1 MAMESGTPLPVELP
15 NKTLVNIHIHQESSL
30 AYLCQAVGRYWARQQ
45 EAAAKDTQPAAA
57 APTPS
62 ARRCC
67 GGGAQ
72 HARGPIP
79 AAPCHTGSHPRG
91 SPDLG
96 GPLCSA
102 KIPVATIL
110 NLASV
115 IAASVALTYGIAR
128 IPNLQPF
135 YDYKV
140 EMCRRRVDPLR
151 TTSSPG
157 SSDYDW
163 EDEQCKEL
171 LWHLL
176 AVAFSV
182 RVLLLIFSCIALGVA
197 LCCFAYGI
205 RVMCLKARG
214 GAYTKLQDQEVP
226 LPYEDPGRPEALP

>member
-1 MAMESGTPLPVELP
+1 MPGGVQILLGVVCISLGVVVDYERAFYAYFWAGAPYWMGSLFILSGVFTV
-15 NKTLVNIHIHQESSL
+15 
-30 AYLCQAVGRYWARQQ
+30 VGN
-45 EAAAKDTQPAAA
+45 
-57 APTPS
+57 
-62 ARRCC
+62 RR
-67 GGGAQ
+67 GG
-72 HARGPIP
+72 
-79 AAPCHTGSHPRG
+79 CW
-91 SPDLG
+91 
-96 GPLCSA
+96 
-102 KIPVATIL
+102 IPVATIL